1 MMAGDALPSSAAV
14 SLRGVMF
21 VRDSAHGSVHP
32 LSGLHARFWRALR
45 QWEGQCAMACQLL
58 R

>member
-1 MMAGDALPSSAAV
+1 MTAGEALPSSAAV
-14 SLRGVMF
+14 SLCGVMF
-21 VRDSAHGSVHP
+21 VSDSAHGSVHS
-32 LSGLHARFWRALR
+32 LSGLRARLQRVLR